1 MLLAVHQVLRRLLYE
16 RGKISPQEVEIRF
29 EAPTQDHIDRLLLP
43 TINLFLF
50 EVQEN
55 VELRQNTYQTTRGN
69 GRAERRPTPKR
80 FDLRFMV
87 SALSSEIEDEH
98 LLLWRALSTLVRYP
112 QIPEELLPEEV
123 RRLDIPLVTRLCES
137 DEGGRLSS
145 IWSGLGTQ
153 PRAALDYTVTVP
165 VELETVIEAPLVLT
179 RVARYKRLSS
189 SELISE
195 TDVQVGGVVRNRRGE
210 ALAGVR
216 VSIEGRASESI
227 TDAEGRFILRN
238 VPASQVNLRVT
249 SADGQ
254 SQVLMDVALT
264 PQSAQRA
271 GEAGPLYEIIL

>member
-1 MLLAVHQVLRRLLYE
+1 MLLTVHQVLRRLLYE
-16 RGKISPQEVEIRF
+16 RGQISPQEVEIRF

-55 VELRQNTYQTTRGN
+55 VELRQNTYQMTRGN
-69 GRAERRPTPKR
+69 GRAERRLTPKR

-98 LLLWRALSTLVRYP
+98 LLLWRALSTLVRHP
-112 QIPEELLPEEV
+112 QIPEELLPDPV
-123 RRLDIPLVTRLCES
+123 RSLDIPLVTRLCEN

-165 VELETVIEAPLVLT
+165 VELDTVIEAPLVLT

-189 SELISE
+189 DELISE
-195 TDVQVGGVVRNRRGE
+195 TDVQIGGVVRNRHGE
-210 ALAGVR
+210 ALVGVR

-227 TDAEGRFILRN
+227 TDDEGRFVLRN
-238 VPASQVNLRVT
+238 VPAGQVNLRVT
-249 SADGQ
+249 SVDSQ
-254 SQVLMDVALT
+254 SQVLAVVAPT
-264 PQSAQRA
+264 PQSAQAA